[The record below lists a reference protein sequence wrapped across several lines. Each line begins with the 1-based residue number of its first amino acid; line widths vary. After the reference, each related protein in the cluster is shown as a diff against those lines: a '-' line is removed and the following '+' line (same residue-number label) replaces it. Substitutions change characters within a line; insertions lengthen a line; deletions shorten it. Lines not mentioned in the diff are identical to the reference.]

1 MLLEG
6 GIKSVGMENIS
17 QMLFSIAVKNRKKR
31 KLFQVFQNFWSSS
44 ILTKVTATRLKV
56 EQSKIILVDFAGQK
70 QMQKTKVKV

>member
-17 QMLFSIAVKNRKKR
+17 QMLFSIAVKNCKKR

-44 ILTKVTATRLKV
+44 LLTKVTATRLKV